1 MGSSQ
6 ARNDQAGL
14 LQLLLIAGAKGGSI
28 PPIRL
33 ASSGDR
39 HRTTEQLMAIR
50 KNLAKTLINAAKA
63 VESDQ
68 SKERIQKWVRDS
80 RVKIAKAIEPKD

>member
-1 MGSSQ
+1 
-6 ARNDQAGL
+6 
-14 LQLLLIAGAKGGSI
+14 
-28 PPIRL
+28 
-33 ASSGDR
+33 
-39 HRTTEQLMAIR
+39 MAIR